1 MRVQQIANLFDG
13 WAPKF
18 IQWERDNTGLLVG
31 KSQQEVTGV
40 LLCLDVTSDA
50 LERAQKLKCNL
61 VISHH
66 PLIFFPLKKIT
77 PETDRT
83 SDLIFKL
90 IKNDTS
96 LLSYHTNLDFTSD
109 GVNHQTAKKLQISD
123 LKFLKPVSDKSLKLV
138 TFVPKTDLGTVSDA
152 VFGAGAGVIGEYSN
166 CSFTSEGTGTFT
178 GSENSE
184 PTIGKKQK
192 FEKVEEVRLEVL
204 INEGNSGKVIKAL
217 LDSHPYEEPAYD
229 IYPLK
234 NSETL
239 YGQGVT
245 GYLKDEMEE
254 SRFLKHISECL
265 NCEALRHSNF
275 TGKKIKKVAV
285 FGGSASEHLEDAI
298 NAGCDAFITADV
310 RYHTFQDAE
319 NRILLVDAGH
329 FETEVPVL
337 EEMKR
342 RLNKLFTE
350 TDNNTKVYIFDGVT
364 NPVNYYSNLERSQH

>member
-1 MRVQQIANLFDG
+1 MRVQQIANFFDG

-31 KSQQEVTGV
+31 RSQQEVTGV
-40 LLCLDVTSDA
+40 LLCLDVTGDA

-66 PLIFFPLKKIT
+66 PLIFFPMKKIT
-77 PETDRT
+77 PETDKT
-83 SDLIFKL
+83 SDLIYKL

-109 GVNHQTAKKLQISD
+109 GVNHQTAKKLKISD
-123 LKFLKPVSDKSLKLV
+123 IKFLKPISNKSLKLV
-138 TFVPKTDLGTVSDA
+138 TFVPKKDVGTLA
-152 VFGAGAGVIGEYSN
+152 EAIFGAGGGIIGEYTN

-178 GSENSE
+178 GSGNSN
-184 PTIGKKQK
+184 PTIGEKQK
-192 FEKVEEVRLEVL
+192 FEKVDEVRLEVL
-204 INEGNSGKVIKAL
+204 INEGNRGRVIRAL
-217 LDSHPYEEPAYD
+217 LEAHPYEEPAYD

-234 NSETL
+234 SDETL

-245 GYLKDEMEE
+245 GYLNSEMEE
-254 SRFLKHISECL
+254 SLFLKHISECL
-265 NCEALRHSNF
+265 NCDALRHSKL
-275 TGKKIKKVAV
+275 TGKQIKKVAV

-298 NAGCDAFITADV
+298 KAGCDAFITADV

-342 RLNKLFTE
+342 RLENLFAGNGDKTE
-350 TDNNTKVYIFDGVT
+350 VYIFDGVS
-364 NPVNYYSNLERSQH
+364 NPVNYYSYLERSPH